1 MTSKPIVVGTDG
13 SGDSLR
19 AVEWAAREAAL
30 RQAPLQ
36 VVCVPAHPPRMSWHQ
51 PPGRPDAVGEVG
63 YESYACALAAA
74 SERASELEPALAI
87 ETRLLSGSPA
97 RTLSHTT
104 VDASMLVVGSRGAGL
119 FSALALGS
127 ASRYAATHGRCPV
140 VVERQGLA
148 YGQGEIVVG
157 VGDLDQSDA
166 ALRFAFEEAD
176 LRGARLVVMHAWS
189 CFVPAAEPG
198 SDLAGPGRA
207 LTNSGHHLYHGMA
220 ARLEDLLTGWREKY
234 PAVEIGTEFRHA
246 HPGHLLA
253 QASAHADLIVL
264 GRQTS
269 QTGGSG
275 AGSVIHA
282 VLHHA
287 HGPVAVVA
295 D

>member
-1 MTSKPIVVGTDG
+1 MTGKPIIVGTDG

-30 RQAPLQ
+30 RRAPLQ
-36 VVCVPAHPPRMSWHQ
+36 VVCVPALPARMSWHHQ
-51 PPGRPDAVGEVG
+51 SGRPDDVAEAG

-74 SERASELEPALAI
+74 SERASELEPELAI
-87 ETRLLSGSPA
+87 ETRLLFGPPA
-97 RTLSHTT
+97 RTLAETT
-104 VDASMLVVGSRGAGL
+104 ADASMLVVGARGAGL
-119 FSALALGS
+119 FSALVLGS

-140 VVERQGLA
+140 VVERQGPV
-148 YGQGEIVVG
+148 YGQREIVVG
-157 VGDLDQSDA
+157 VGDLDESDA

-176 LRGARLVVMHAWS
+176 LRGARLAVVHAWS

-198 SDLAGPGRA
+198 SHLAGQEMA
-207 LTNSGHHLYHGMA
+207 VNHSGHHLYRGMA
-220 ARLEDLLTGWREKY
+220 ARLEDMLAGWRDKY
-234 PAVEIGTEFRHA
+234 PAVETGTEIMHA

-253 QASAHADLIVL
+253 QASEHADLVVL
-264 GRQTS
+264 GRKPG

-287 HGPVAVVA
+287 RGPVAVVA

>member
-1 MTSKPIVVGTDG
+1 MTSKPIIVGTDG

-30 RQAPLQ
+30 RRAPLQ
-36 VVCVPAHPPRMSWHQ
+36 VVCVPALPTRMSRHQ
-51 PPGRPDAVGEVG
+51 PPGRPDAVAEIG

-74 SERASELEPALAI
+74 SERASELEPELAI
-87 ETRLLSGSPA
+87 ETRLLFGPPA
-97 RTLSHTT
+97 RTLAETT

-119 FSALALGS
+119 FSALVLGS

-140 VVERQGLA
+140 VVERQGPA

-176 LRGARLVVMHAWS
+176 LREARLVVMHAWS

-198 SDLAGPGRA
+198 SRA
-207 LTNSGHHLYHGMA
+207 ASPERAVHHSGHLYRGMA
-220 ARLEDLLTGWREKY
+220 RRLEDMLAGWREKY
-234 PAVEIGTEFRHA
+234 LAVETGTEIMHA

-253 QASAHADLIVL
+253 KASAHADLVVL
-264 GRQTS
+264 GRQPS

-287 HGPVAVVA
+287 RGPVAVVA

>member
-1 MTSKPIVVGTDG
+1 MTSKPIIAGTDG

-30 RQAPLQ
+30 RQLPLQ
-36 VVCVPAHPPRMSWHQ
+36 IVCVPALTARMSRHQ
-51 PPGRPDAVGEVG
+51 PPGRPDAVAEVG

-74 SERASELEPALAI
+74 SERASELEPELAI
-87 ETRLLSGSPA
+87 ETRLLFGPPA
-97 RTLSHTT
+97 RTLAETT
-104 VDASMLVVGSRGAGL
+104 ADASMLVVGSRGAGL
-119 FSALALGS
+119 FSALVLGS

-140 VVERQGLA
+140 VVERPGLA

-166 ALRFAFEEAD
+166 ALGFAFEEAD
-176 LRGARLVVMHAWS
+176 LRGARLVVVHAWS

-198 SDLAGPGRA
+198 SHLASPERA
-207 LTNSGHHLYHGMA
+207 VTDSGHDLYRGMA
-220 ARLEDLLTGWREKY
+220 ARLEDLLAGWREKY
-234 PAVEIGTEFRHA
+234 PAVETGTEIMHA

-253 QASAHADLIVL
+253 QASAHADLVVV
-264 GRQTS
+264 GRQPS

-287 HGPVAVVA
+287 RGPVAVVA

>member
-1 MTSKPIVVGTDG
+1 MTSKPIIAGTDG

-30 RQAPLQ
+30 RRVPLQ
-36 VVCVPAHPPRMSWHQ
+36 VVCVPALPPRMSWHQ
-51 PPGRPDAVGEVG
+51 RPGRPDDVAEVG

-74 SERASELEPALAI
+74 SERASELEPELAI
-87 ETRLLSGSPA
+87 ETRLLFGPLA
-97 RTLSHTT
+97 RTLAETT
-104 VDASMLVVGSRGAGL
+104 ADASMLVVGARGAGL
-119 FSALALGS
+119 FSALVLGS

-140 VVERQGLA
+140 VVERQNSA

-157 VGDLDQSDA
+157 VGDLDESDA
-166 ALRFAFEEAD
+166 ALGFAFEEAD

-198 SDLAGPGRA
+198 NHLADPERA
-207 LTNSGHHLYHGMA
+207 VNHSGHHLYRGMA
-220 ARLEDLLTGWREKY
+220 ARLEDMLAGWREKY
-234 PAVEIGTEFRHA
+234 PAVETATEITHA
-246 HPGHLLA
+246 HSGHLLA
-253 QASAHADLIVL
+253 QASAHADLVVL
-264 GRQTS
+264 GRRPS

-287 HGPVAVVA
+287 RGPVAVVA

>member
-1 MTSKPIVVGTDG
+1 MTSKPIIAGTDG

-30 RQAPLQ
+30 RRAPLQ
-36 VVCVPAHPPRMSWHQ
+36 IVCVPALSARMSRHQ
-51 PPGRPDAVGEVG
+51 PPGRPDAVAEIG

-74 SERASELEPALAI
+74 SERASELEPELAI
-87 ETRLLSGSPA
+87 ETRLLFGPPA
-97 RTLSHTT
+97 PTLAETT
-104 VDASMLVVGSRGAGL
+104 ADASMLVVGSRGAGL
-119 FSALALGS
+119 FSALVLGS

-148 YGQGEIVVG
+148 NGQGEIVVG
-157 VGDLDQSDA
+157 VGDLDQSEA
-166 ALRFAFEEAD
+166 ALGFAFEEAD

-198 SDLAGPGRA
+198 SHPACLERA
-207 LTNSGHHLYHGMA
+207 VNHSGHHLYHGMA
-220 ARLEDLLTGWREKY
+220 ARLEDMLAVWRKKY
-234 PAVEIGTEFRHA
+234 PAVETGTEFMHA

-253 QASAHADLIVL
+253 QASEHADLVVL
-264 GRQTS
+264 GRQPS
-269 QTGGSG
+269 QRGGSG

-287 HGPVAVVA
+287 RGPVAVVA